1 MTEQHNTT
9 LDAVRVIVSYLAAFL
24 GIGTVV
30 GLVNLTVGILSA
42 CWLTYQLYVAIKYD
56 LPIKR
61 AKLAAAQ
68 RGQLDA
74 TQPGDLS

>member
-1 MTEQHNTT
+1 
-9 LDAVRVIVSYLAAFL
+9 VSYLAAFL

>member
-68 RGQLDA
+68 RGQLET
-74 TQPGDLS
+74 TQPGDLR